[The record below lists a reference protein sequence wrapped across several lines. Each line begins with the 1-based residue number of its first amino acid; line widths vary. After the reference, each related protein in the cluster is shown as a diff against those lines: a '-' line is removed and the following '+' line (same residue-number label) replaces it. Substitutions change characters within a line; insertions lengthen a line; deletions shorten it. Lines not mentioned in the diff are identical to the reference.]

1 MKKSEL
7 KEIIK
12 ECMLEEA
19 TGISSIDREIADA
32 IKAINKVIST
42 LNKNKNAPGAK
53 DYIAAFEKARK
64 LVVTKG

>member
-1 MKKSEL
+1 
-7 KEIIK
+7 
-12 ECMLEEA
+12 MLEEA